1 MNDEADSTPGGV
13 LLDRVR
19 IVLVRP
25 SHPGNI
31 GAAARALKV
40 MGLRRLVLVRPE
52 RFPDREAEALAAHA
66 RGVLTQ
72 ARVCGTLDEALSGAV
87 LAYALSARPRDLSHA
102 PLDPRAACAEA
113 VAAAAGGQ
121 EEIAFVFGN
130 ETLGLSNEEV
140 LACNRLVHIPSDP
153 EHGSLNLAAAVQ
165 VMCWEL
171 RMAAFSGRPPAVR
184 AVREPGAFASLDEI
198 EGLFRHW
205 EQSVYRSGFL
215 DPAEPKRLME
225 RIRRLFGRT
234 GLERQ
239 EVAIL
244 RGMLRAWDEGGP
256 KRRFGHGAVVGAD
269 AVRAAAPSSPRDQ
282 S

>member
-1 MNDEADSTPGGV
+1 MNEVDSTPGGAP
-13 LLDRVR
+13 LDRVR
-19 IVLVRP
+19 IVLASP

-52 RFPDREAEALAAHA
+52 RFPDREADARAAHA
-66 RGVLTQ
+66 RDLL
-72 ARVCGTLDEALSGAV
+72 ARAHVCASLEEALSGAA
-87 LAYALSARPRDLSHA
+87 LAYALTARPRDLSHA
-102 PLDPRAACAEA
+102 PLDPRSACAEA
-113 VAAAAGGQ
+113 VAAASGDRA
-121 EEIAFVFGN
+121 EIAFVFGN

-171 RMAAFSGRPPAVR
+171 RMAAFSGRPPAAR
-184 AVREPGAFASLDEI
+184 AAREAGALASLDEI

-215 DPAEPKRLME
+215 DPAEPKRLMG

-256 KRRFGHGAVVGAD
+256 KRGLGRGAAAAADPVRAD
-269 AVRAAAPSSPRDQ
+269 AASSSRDQ